1 MTRIALADDLLAE
14 DVNADPYPYL
24 AALRE
29 HDRCT
34 TASATARGWSP
45 ATTTSPPG

>member
-29 HDRCT
+29 HDPVHYSERHRAWLVT
-34 TASATARGWSP
+34 RYDR
-45 ATTTSPPG
+45 